1 MPRYD
6 GTGPWGQGP
15 MSGRGMG
22 PCAQGGR
29 YGAPFGYGRG
39 MGRRCYGG
47 RGMPMMGAYYPPV
60 REPSLNEHKQ
70 FLEEQLK
77 EIDALIAKEGE
88 S

>member
-6 GTGPWGQGP
+6 GTGPWGRGA

-22 PCAQGGR
+22 PCNPLGM
-29 YGAPFGYGRG
+29 YGAGFGYGRG

-47 RGMPMMGAYYPPV
+47 RGWPMMGAFGPPMD
-60 REPSLNEHKQ
+60 RPTLSERKQ

-77 EIDALIAKEGE
+77 EIDDLIAKEGE
-88 S
+88 R

>member
-15 MSGRGMG
+15 MSGRTMG

-29 YGAPFGYGRG
+29 YGTGFGYGRG

-47 RGMPMMGAYYPPV
+47 RGWPMMGHFGPPM
-60 REPSLNEHKQ
+60 REPSLTERKQ

-88 S
+88 R